1 VTTTPVCL
9 LFHPAQGAAPPIPQ
23 SIDTPRLG
31 FFKKEKIMN
40 QSITKFNTS
49 SKPLHASRVPK
60 NPPPKKEKRKKKKK
74 KKRKRTSSS
83 GFTVFFSLFFFNFFG
98 CPP

>member
-31 FFKKEKIMN
+31 FFKKRKIMN

-49 SKPLHASRVPK
+49 SKLLRQNYSVLPGCPK
-60 NPPPKKEKRKKKKK
+60 IPHQKKKKEKKKKK
-74 KKRKRTSSS
+74 KKAK
-83 GFTVFFSLFFFNFFG
+83 G
-98 CPP
+98 PPRAV